1 MLNVGGAEL
10 LIVLLVALIFL
21 GPQRLPEVARQLGQA
36 LSSLRSLA
44 SGFQAE
50 LEAASKP
57 DPDSSMTLSGPTDQ
71 DEAIASTQTDP
82 FAGSQKDPFADAK
95 TDVSDLAETARAVT
109 YDDDD
114 DAAVSSGG
122 PTDLRHFNQARHDQP
137 SRDQAGD
144 DQPSRD
150 QAGDDQPSR
159 DQAGDDQPS
168 DDEGEAE

>member
-10 LIVLLVALIFL
+10 LIILLVALIFL

-36 LSSLRSLA
+36 LGSLRSLA

-50 LEAASKP
+50 LEAATKL

-71 DEAIASTQTDP
+71 AEAIASTQTDP

-95 TDVSDLAETARAVT
+95 TDPSDVASAARSVT
-109 YDDDD
+109 YDDDVE
-114 DAAVSSGG
+114 AEVSSGG
-122 PTDLRHFNQARHDQP
+122 PTDLRHDEQP
-137 SRDQAGD
+137 SD
-144 DQPSRD
+144 DQPS
-150 QAGDDQPSR
+150 DDQPSD
-159 DQAGDDQPS
+159 DQPSDDQPS

>member
-10 LIVLLVALIFL
+10 LIILLVALIFL

-36 LSSLRSLA
+36 LGSLRSLA

-50 LEAASKP
+50 LEAATKL

-71 DEAIASTQTDP
+71 AEAIASTQTDP

-95 TDVSDLAETARAVT
+95 TDPSDVAKAARSVT
-109 YDDDD
+109 YDDDVE
-114 DAAVSSGG
+114 AEVSSGG
-122 PTDLRHFNQARHDQP
+122 PTDLRHDEQASGDHSSGDEPSGDQSSGDEP
-137 SRDQAGD
+137 SGDQ
-144 DQPSRD
+144 S
-150 QAGDDQPSR
+150 
-159 DQAGDDQPS
+159 S